1 MNVTL
6 CCRHTQQWT
15 ALRAQGVQTPQI
27 AAWQRLPDLPAAT
40 YANSDPASS
49 IYSYLLNVYNV
60 AGFQDV
66 RRSVWRHTSSCD
78 VCPGCDRASLVQLW
92 RASLGRCPISMTTSP
107 A

>member
-1 MNVTL
+1 MTCLPRNNWQLTL
-6 CCRHTQQWT
+6 ACRNTQQWT

-66 RRSVWRHTSSCD
+66 RRSACSISRDTVRHPAYLG
-78 VCPGCDRASLVQLW
+78 CPARV
-92 RASLGRCPISMTTSP
+92 RTT
-107 A
+107 

>member
-1 MNVTL
+1 VYLPRQNQLTL

-66 RRSVWRHTSSCD
+66 RRSACRHVTQLRCAPSCQGQLGAALED
-78 VCPGCDRASLVQLW
+78 VVR
-92 RASLGRCPISMTTSP
+92 
-107 A
+107 